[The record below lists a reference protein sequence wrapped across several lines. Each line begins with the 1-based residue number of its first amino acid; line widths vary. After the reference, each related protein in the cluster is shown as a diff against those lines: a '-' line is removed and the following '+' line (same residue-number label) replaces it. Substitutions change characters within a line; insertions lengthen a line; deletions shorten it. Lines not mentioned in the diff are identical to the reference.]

1 MRKGEV
7 ALYHEHPLRILRYS
21 AKNIWLLIFPLIRGF
36 NVFHHS
42 KEWFYNWVKGAW
54 FDILVVGLI
63 ILFGY
68 IRWYFA
74 RIDITDSAL
83 IHSNGIIFNVRT
95 TIPFVS
101 ISSATA
107 VRPFYLCPFKAVN
120 VRCDTRA
127 GFFNS
132 ADMKFMVTEKIYGEI
147 VKKLPQV
154 SEDDKIETIPKPTAL
169 SIILFSFF
177 FSSGLSG
184 AIYIATF
191 FFQGGNIAQDIIGAS
206 ISKISEE
213 SEKINRRLLLR
224 IPDAAIIIGMIFI
237 GAWLLSFLIN
247 ILTYARFHIECD
259 NKCFYTSYGAIN
271 RKEHRINASHINYTD
286 LRQNLIMKFFEAV
299 AVHISCAG
307 YGTGKRSLPVLLP
320 VRKEK
325 NIGKDLEAI
334 GILSG
339 VRTEFRPKRTGLWHY
354 VWLPVILSAT
364 AFPVHF
370 VIARFFPLFSE
381 LSFFAAIMIEIPS
394 IWFVIV
400 KSAAFFTSGI
410 SVYDDK
416 IMVRCCKWSEFHTVI
431 ADRKKLVKAELEQT
445 IFQKI
450 GGRCSIGLWFEGEG
464 QIKFKVKSLDFFDAV
479 RISQLLDCRLSA
491 GGDET
496 VIKKK
501 SG

>member
-1 MRKGEV
+1 MRKGEI
-7 ALYHEHPLRILRYS
+7 ALYYEHPLRILRYS

-36 NVFHHS
+36 NIFHHNR
-42 KEWFYNWVKGAW
+42 EWFYNWMKGAW
-54 FDILVVGLI
+54 CDILVIGLI
-63 ILFGY
+63 IVFGY
-68 IRWYFA
+68 IRWYFS
-74 RIDITDSAL
+74 RIDLTDSA
-83 IHSNGIIFNVRT
+83 IIRDSGILFNVRT
-95 TIPFVS
+95 TIPYVS

-107 VRPFYLCPFKAVN
+107 ARPFYLRPFKAVK

-147 VKKLPQV
+147 IKKMPQIDR
-154 SEDDKIETIPKPTAL
+154 EEKIDSIPKPTAL
-169 SIILFSFF
+169 SILLFSVF

-184 AIYIATF
+184 ALYIAAF

-213 SEKINRRLLLR
+213 SEKISRRLLLK
-224 IPDAAIIIGMIFI
+224 IPDAAVLMGLIFI
-237 GAWLLSFLIN
+237 GAWFLSFIIN
-247 ILTYARFHIECD
+247 ILTYARFRIECD
-259 NKCFYTSYGAIN
+259 GKCFYTSYGALN
-271 RKEHRINASHINYTD
+271 HKEHCIKASHINYTD

-339 VRTEFRPKRTGLWHY
+339 VKTEFRPKKTGMWHY
-354 VWLPVILSAT
+354 VWLPVILA
-364 AFPVHF
+364 AAIFPAHF
-370 VIARFFPLFSE
+370 IIARFFPLFSE
-381 LSFFAAIMIEIPS
+381 LSLFAAIMIEIPS
-394 IWFVIV
+394 VWFMIV

-416 IMVRCCKWSEFHTVI
+416 IMVRCCKWSGFHTVI

-450 GGRCSIGLWFEGEG
+450 GGRCSVSLWFEGEK
-464 QIKFKVKSLDFFDAV
+464 QVKFRVKSLDAADAV
-479 RISQLLDCRLSA
+479 RISRLLDCKLVTNVSEVVR
-491 GGDET
+491 
-496 VIKKK
+496 K
-501 SG
+501 ST